1 MCVVALFRLFH
12 SQSQIKHTVLIHT
25 VFFVHMMLVN
35 IIWLMLQMYLQ
46 VYICQVES
54 LMPGCYITSSAT
66 GVFTQHVRLSLSKRR
81 EPYTSEGTFVHICF
95 FLYLI
100 LSKKQG
106 LICIW
111 GFAKCTV
118 NKTSQGHL
126 GHRSRAIGTVLV
138 SRLWT
143 RESKRRGRGRSPF
156 TRDRYR
162 PRVFHTRLETN
173 KKCLKI
179 GRYGF

>member
-46 VYICQVES
+46 VYICQVGS

-95 FLYLI
+95 FVFNFKQKAGPDMYLRFCKMHCEQDKPG
-100 LSKKQG
+100 SS
-106 LICIW
+106 W
-111 GFAKCTV
+111 
-118 NKTSQGHL
+118 
-126 GHRSRAIGTVLV
+126 
-138 SRLWT
+138 
-143 RESKRRGRGRSPF
+143 SPF
-156 TRDRYR
+156 ARDWYR
-162 PRVFHTRLETN
+162 PRVASLDPREQEERARTVTVHAR
-173 KKCLKI
+173 
-179 GRYGF
+179 